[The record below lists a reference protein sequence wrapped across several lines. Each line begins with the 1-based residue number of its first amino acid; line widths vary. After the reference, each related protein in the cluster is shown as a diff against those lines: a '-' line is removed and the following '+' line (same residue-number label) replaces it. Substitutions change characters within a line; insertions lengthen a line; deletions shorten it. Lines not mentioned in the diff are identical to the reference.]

1 MIQCDTV
8 SLKCTKKLSTSQL
21 HESNEHALHCIV
33 VDASEAGKGNL
44 DVTITDPNGK
54 PLQFELDSDDNGG
67 YTVSYIPGMAGTH
80 HVNVY
85 FNREFVTGK
94 LVGVL
99 LHNLTVLKYKLCFC
113 L

>member
-1 MIQCDTV
+1 MEG
-8 SLKCTKKLSTSQL
+8 TKNKNQWALESGPSPNARSQFQ
-21 HESNEHALHCIV
+21 NALHCIV

-99 LHNLTVLKYKLCFC
+99 LYTI
-113 L
+113 